1 MRRLEIVL
9 LCMGLAVITSCSK
22 DNIDDETGP
31 IFNPQ
36 ADDTSALLAHEGTFE
51 GEWKLS
57 KYEMTCKG
65 QIQVRGDL
73 IYFDVPADYLFPRFM
88 LDSEKKRVE
97 YPDEPIFKSSV
108 NMEYIGTVQLMAC
121 SLQGYSDDATY
132 SQLNNTGGGN
142 AEGENAYTTIGDIEF
157 GVMVEGVE
165 YHIVLLGIKEKPTA
179 VYDVNTGLWTIAIP
193 IDEAKITNRKTGTPI
208 SIVFLDEEAPG
219 RSAYLFV
226 FKATKKL

>member
-1 MRRLEIVL
+1 
-9 LCMGLAVITSCSK
+9 MGLAVITSCSK

-57 KYEMTCKG
+57 KYETTCKG
-65 QIQVRGDL
+65 QIQVRGDV
-73 IYFDVPADYLFPRFM
+73 IGFDVPADYLFPRFM

>member
-1 MRRLEIVL
+1 MRRLGIIP
-9 LCMGLAVITSCSK
+9 LCLGLAMLTSCSK
-22 DNIDDETGP
+22 NIDDDIAYIPKVMEETP
-31 IFNPQ
+31 
-36 ADDTSALLAHEGTFE
+36 AVYAYEGTFE

-57 KYEMTCKG
+57 KYETTCKG
-65 QIQVRGDL
+65 QIQVRGDV
-73 IYFDVPADYLFPRFM
+73 IGFDVPADYLFPRFM

>member
-1 MRRLEIVL
+1 
-9 LCMGLAVITSCSK
+9 MGLAMLTSCSK
-22 DNIDDETGP
+22 NIDDDIAYIPQVMDETS
-31 IFNPQ
+31 PQ
-36 ADDTSALLAHEGTFE
+36 LAHEGTFE

-73 IYFDVPADYLFPRFM
+73 IAFDVPADYLFPRFM
-88 LDSEKKRVE
+88 LDSEKKRLE

-108 NMEYIGTVQLMAC
+108 NIEYFNTKQVMIC

-132 SQLNNTGGGN
+132 SQLKNTGGEN
-142 AEGENAYTTIGDIEF
+142 AEGENAYTTIGDIAF
-157 GVMVEGVE
+157 DAKIEGVE

>member
-1 MRRLEIVL
+1 MRRLEIIL
-9 LCMGLAVITSCSK
+9 LSMGLAVITSCSK
-22 DNIDDETGP
+22 NIDDDIAYIPKVMEETP
-31 IFNPQ
+31 
-36 ADDTSALLAHEGTFE
+36 AVYAYEGTFE

-88 LDSEKKRVE
+88 LDSEKKRIE

-108 NMEYIGTVQLMAC
+108 NIEYFNTKQVMIF

-132 SQLNNTGGGN
+132 SELNNTGGGN

>member
-1 MRRLEIVL
+1 MRRLDIIFL
-9 LCMGLAVITSCSK
+9 SMGLAVITSCSK
-22 DNIDDETGP
+22 GNIDDDIVPFTPHMDE
-31 IFNPQ
+31 
-36 ADDTSALLAHEGTFE
+36 TSALLAHEGTFE

-73 IYFDVPADYLFPRFM
+73 IAFDVPADYLFPRFM
-88 LDSEKKRVE
+88 LDSEKKRLE

-108 NMEYIGTVQLMAC
+108 NIEYFNTKQVMIC

-132 SQLNNTGGGN
+132 SQLNNTGSGN
-142 AEGENAYTTIGDIEF
+142 AEGENAYTTTGDIAF
-157 GVMVEGVE
+157 DVKVEGVE

-179 VYDVNTGLWTIAIP
+179 VYDVNTGLWTVAIP
-193 IDEAKITNRKTGTPI
+193 IDETKITNRKTGTPI

-219 RSAYLFV
+219 KSAYLFV

>member
-1 MRRLEIVL
+1 
-9 LCMGLAVITSCSK
+9 MGLAVITSCSK
-22 DNIDDETGP
+22 GNIDDETGP

-36 ADDTSALLAHEGTFE
+36 TDDTSSLLAHEGTFE

-57 KYEMTCKG
+57 KYEKTCKG
-65 QIQVRGDL
+65 QIQVRGGV
-73 IYFDVPADYLFPRFM
+73 IGFDMPADYLFPRFM

-179 VYDVNTGLWTIAIP
+179 VYDINTGLWTIAIP
-193 IDEAKITNRKTGTPI
+193 IDEVKITNRKTGTPI

>member
-1 MRRLEIVL
+1 MRQLGIIP
-9 LCMGLAVITSCSK
+9 LCLGLVMLTSCSK
-22 DNIDDETGP
+22 NIDDDIAYIPKVMEETP
-31 IFNPQ
+31 
-36 ADDTSALLAHEGTFE
+36 AVYAYEGTFE

-88 LDSEKKRVE
+88 LDSEKKRIE

-208 SIVFLDEEAPG
+208 SIVFLDEKAPG
-219 RSAYLFV
+219 KSAYLFV